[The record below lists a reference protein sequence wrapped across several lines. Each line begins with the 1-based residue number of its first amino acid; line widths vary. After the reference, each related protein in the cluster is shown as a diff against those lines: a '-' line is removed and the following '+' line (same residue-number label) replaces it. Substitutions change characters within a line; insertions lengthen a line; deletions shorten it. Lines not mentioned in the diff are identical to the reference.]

1 MIQVGFFI
9 IHLYVEVKL
18 GNSDKDY
25 NETLQVLKLKRITQ
39 PTWELYKYK
48 LFLHSLD
55 IIIRYIF

>member
-39 PTWELYKYK
+39 PT
-48 LFLHSLD
+48 
-55 IIIRYIF
+55 